1 MTTQHSYTYNIEA
14 LVAFLL
20 FRSNYSEKPH
30 EYLLSRFIEAC
41 EHLGGLKILNQAFV
55 LLIDFAT
62 LAFTI
67 YPMNQIVNTL
77 L

>member
-1 MTTQHSYTYNIEA
+1 M
-14 LVAFLL
+14 
-20 FRSNYSEKPH
+20 
-30 EYLLSRFIEAC
+30 EAC

-62 LAFTI
+62 LAFTT
-67 YPMNQIVNTL
+67 YPMNQIVNPL